1 MSTEVTT
8 IEVYLPEPHKYQQL
22 ILDSKARFKVIM
34 AGRRFGKSLISQ
46 SKATEVMLDGKDVAY
61 MTPTYQLSKVFYDT
75 MIRELPPSVVESS
88 NKSDLTIKLITGGS
102 ISFFTGEKPD
112 ALRGRKFHLLIV
124 DEAAYIK
131 DFKNAWNNSL
141 RPTLTDY
148 KGEAIFI
155 STPRGKDFFNALYD
169 RGQNKEQSDWESFR
183 FTTYDNPYIDPAEI
197 EMAKSELPEN
207 AFRQEYL
214 AVPSENVANPFGMD
228 NIRKNLLTSLSPK
241 ASIIYGIDL
250 AKTTDFSVIVGLDED
265 GAMSHYDRFQLDW
278 ASTKDKIRA
287 LPRSVVKHID
297 STGVGDVIVEELQK
311 EMSNIEGFKFTAS
324 SKPQL
329 ILSLIKSIEEGKIKY
344 IEAVVDEL
352 EAFEYKLGVSGH
364 VKYEAMVGFHD
375 DKVIA
380 LALANYLWKAKQQ
393 TSNWSVVVGKK
404 RGLR

>member
-8 IEVYLPEPHKYQQL
+8 IEVYLPEPHKYQQI
-22 ILDSKARFKVIM
+22 ILDSTARFKVIM

-75 MIRELPPSVVESS
+75 MISELPPNVVASS
-88 NKSDLTIKLITGGS
+88 NKSDLTIRLITGGS

-112 ALRGRKFHLLIV
+112 AMRGRKFHLVII
-124 DEAAYIK
+124 DEAAYLK
-131 DFKNAWNNSL
+131 DLKDAWNNAI

-148 KGEAIFI
+148 KGDAIFI

-183 FTTYDNPYIDPAEI
+183 FTSYDNPYIDPAEI
-197 EMAKSELPEN
+197 DMAKSELPEN

-214 AVPSENVANPFGMD
+214 AVPSENVANPFGTD
-228 NIRKNLLTSLSPK
+228 NIIKNIIDNLSNKP
-241 ASIIYGIDL
+241 AVVYGIDL
-250 AKTTDFSVIVGLDED
+250 AKTSDFSVIIGLDGD
-265 GAMSHYDRFQLDW
+265 GNMCHYDRFQLDW
-278 ASTKDKIRA
+278 ARTKDKIRA

-297 STGVGDVIVEELQK
+297 STGVGDPIVEELQK

-329 ILSLIKSIEEGKIKY
+329 VLSLIKSIEEGKVKY
-344 IEAVVDEL
+344 IEAVADEL
-352 EAFEYKLGVSGH
+352 MAFEYKLGVSGH

>member
-8 IEVYLPEPHKYQQL
+8 IEVYLPEPHKYQQI
-22 ILDSKARFKVIM
+22 ILASTARFKVIM

-75 MIRELPPSVVESS
+75 MIRELPPNVVESS

-112 ALRGRKFHLLIV
+112 ALRGRKFHLVII
-124 DEAAYIK
+124 DEASYIK
-131 DFKNAWNNSL
+131 DLKSAWNNAI

-169 RGQNKEQSDWESFR
+169 RGQNKEQTDWESFR
-183 FTTYDNPYIDPAEI
+183 FTSYDNPYIDPAEI

-241 ASIIYGIDL
+241 PSIIYGIDL

-265 GAMSHYDRFQLDW
+265 GNMSHYDRFQLDW

-393 TSNWSVVVGKK
+393 TSNWSVVVGRKK
-404 RGLR
+404 GLR

>member
-8 IEVYLPEPHKYQQL
+8 IEVYLPEPHKHQQT

-46 SKATEVMLDGKDVAY
+46 SKATEVMLDGKFVAY
-61 MTPTYQLSKVFYDT
+61 VTPTYGLAKVFYDE
-75 MIRELPPSVVESS
+75 MLREIPPSIVTSS
-88 NKSDLTIKLITGGS
+88 NKSDLQINLITGGT
-102 ISFFTGEKPD
+102 ISFFTGERPD
-112 ALRGRKFHLLIV
+112 AMRGRKFHLVII
-124 DEAAYIK
+124 DEASYLK
-131 DFKNAWNNSL
+131 DLKDAWNNAI
-141 RPTLTDY
+141 RPTLTDF

-155 STPRGKDFFNALYD
+155 STPRGKDFFNSLFD
-169 RGQNKEQSDWESFR
+169 RGNNKDNTDWESFR
-183 FTTYDNPYIDPAEI
+183 FTSYDNPYIDPAEI

-214 AVPSENVANPFGMD
+214 AIPSENVANPFGMD
-228 NIRKNLLTSLSPK
+228 NIQKNVIKKLSNKP
-241 ASIIYGIDL
+241 AVIYGIDL
-250 AKTTDFSVIVGLDED
+250 AKTYDYSVIIGLDED

-278 ASTKDKIRA
+278 TSTKDKIRE

-311 EMSNIEGFKFTAS
+311 EMSNIRGFKFNAS

-344 IEAVVDEL
+344 TEEVVDEL

-364 VKYEAMVGFHD
+364 VKYEAMTGFHD

-380 LALANYLWKAKQQ
+380 LALANYMWKAKQQ
-393 TSNWSVVVGKK
+393 TSNWSIVVRRK
-404 RGLR
+404 